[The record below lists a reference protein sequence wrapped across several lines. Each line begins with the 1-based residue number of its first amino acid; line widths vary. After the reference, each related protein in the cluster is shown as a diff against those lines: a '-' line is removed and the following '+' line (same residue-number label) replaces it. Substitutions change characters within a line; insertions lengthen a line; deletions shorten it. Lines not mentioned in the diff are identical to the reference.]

1 MNAVERRQVKAAE
14 YRTRAQAAADAAGA
28 TPLESVRQ
36 NHVRAEQRW
45 TELADAEDSRI
56 RQYQLTP
63 ERAI

>member
-28 TPLESVRQ
+28 APLESVRQ
-36 NHVRAEQRW
+36 NHARAEQRW

-56 RQYQLTP
+56 RQYQMSP
-63 ERAI
+63 ERAL